1 MMKYYS
7 VRMKLDDVICDSNYE
22 KLVFENLNRCKSFCG
37 VYFQVIF
44 WNRDISEKEVSKFIR
59 RNKDGLF
66 KINAKI
72 TKRNNYSWFLIDSDE
87 KDISRYRFK
96 WNGDIL
102 TGLVRYIE
110 LLKNA
115 KGMMGE
121 SSNRR

>member
-1 MMKYYS
+1 MKYYS
-7 VRMKLDDVICDSNYE
+7 VRIKLDDVIFDSDYE

-44 WNRDISEKEVSKFIR
+44 WNRDVSEKKVSEFIK
-59 RNKDGLF
+59 RNKDILF

-72 TKRNNYSWFLIDSDE
+72 TKKINYSWFLIDPDGN
-87 KDISRYRFK
+87 DISRYRFK

-102 TGLVRYIE
+102 TGLVRYID

-115 KGMMGE
+115 KGLMNE